1 MKRSILLAALAALL
15 VSGCAWRHHGD
26 GHGGGTRPLDPT
38 RPAVSVVNNKIIV
51 VDQEPLVFRPEQKD
65 VTITWSLPAGQPF
78 RFTRDGIVVEKGG
91 EEIVGCQAADN
102 GLRFTC
108 LNRNR
113 ALRQIKYAYSIKLT
127 TGDREIVSDPTIV
140 NMRE

>member
-38 RPAVSVVNNKIIV
+38 RPAVSVVNNKI
-51 VDQEPLVFRPEQKD
+51 
-65 VTITWSLPAGQPF
+65 
-78 RFTRDGIVVEKGG
+78 IVVEKGG

>member
-1 MKRSILLAALAALL
+1 MKRSILLAALASLL

-26 GHGGGTRPLDPT
+26 GDGRQPRPLDPT
-38 RPAVSVVNNKIIV
+38 RPMVSVVNNKVIV

-65 VTITWSLPAGQPF
+65 VTITWSLPAGQAF
-78 RFTRDGIVVEKGG
+78 RFPDDGIVVEKGG
-91 EEIVGCQAADN
+91 DEIVRCQPADN

-113 ALRQIKYAYSIKLT
+113 ATPQIKYFYTIKVRA
-127 TGDREIVSDPTIV
+127 GDRVIVSDPTIV